1 MKILVLHGPNLNMLG
16 AREVDKY
23 GTMTLDDINKKLR
36 SIATE
41 LKIEIETYQSNNE
54 SELVDKIQ
62 ATIGN
67 FDGIVINPAAFTHT
81 SIAIRDAILAVNMP
95 TVEVHLS
102 NIYSREEF
110 RHHSYIAPVCI
121 GQICGFKEGSYI
133 AGLKTLVSYL
143 QRANKN

>member
-23 GTMTLDDINKKLR
+23 GKMTLDDINAKLK
-36 SIATE
+36 SVAEEMNVE
-41 LKIEIETYQSNNE
+41 LELFQSNSE
-54 SELVDKIQ
+54 AELVNRVQ
-62 ATIGN
+62 GALNN

-81 SIAIRDAILAVNMP
+81 SIAIRDAILAVNIP

-110 RHHSYIAPVCI
+110 RHHSFIAPISI

-133 AGLKTLVSYL
+133 AGLKLLINYL
-143 QRANKN
+143 NKVNKN